1 MTPIQSKIQIIRSN
15 SHDPYF
21 NLALEDYL
29 LRSMATAHPEPEV
42 LQYTSTEAQSNESLE
57 AKPKAILYL
66 WQNQNTVVIGRN
78 QNAWA
83 ECHTALLEAEGGRL
97 ARRTTGGGAV
107 FHDLGNLNFSLLLPQ
122 KDFDI
127 GNNFQMI
134 VDTVRRA
141 GIPAERSGRNDILAD
156 GLKFSGNAFRI
167 DRGVGLH
174 HGTLLVSSAFERV
187 GRYLTVAPTKLAA
200 KGIASVRSRIT
211 NLSTFRPD
219 LSVDVW
225 MDELETVF
233 VNTFGPGCTIE
244 RSSSDDFKSY
254 PLLAELEA
262 HFASWDWR
270 FGESLNFDAE
280 LNEHLPWGH
289 LSLGF
294 KVEHGHV
301 AAVRIFSDALD
312 CDWIAHIER
321 ELLGLPFT
329 SAVLADKI
337 QSHESMPGGF
347 GISRAQMATDLSELI
362 MNQGW

>member
-1 MTPIQSKIQIIRSN
+1 MSIQIIRSQ

-29 LRSMATAHPEPEV
+29 LRQMAGELPFPE
-42 LQYTSTEAQSNESLE
+42 STPS
-57 AKPKAILYL
+57 AILYL

-83 ECHTALLEAEGGRL
+83 ECKTALLEEEGGRL
-97 ARRTTGGGAV
+97 ARRITGGGAV

-127 GNNFQMI
+127 GRNFQMI

-167 DRGVGLH
+167 DRGIGLH

-187 GRYLTVAPTKLAA
+187 GRYLTVAPAKLAA

-211 NLSTFRPD
+211 NLSAFRPD

-233 VNTFGPGCTIE
+233 AQTFGAGGPIE
-244 RSSSDDFKSY
+244 RVNGDDY
-254 PLLAELEA
+254 RGDPRLTELET

-270 FGESLNFDAE
+270 YGESLAFDAE
-280 LNEHLPWGH
+280 LSELLPWGH
-289 LSLGF
+289 LQIGF

-301 AAVRIFSDALD
+301 SAVRIFSDALD

-321 ELLGLPFT
+321 ELLNLPFS
-329 SAVLADKI
+329 SAKLAETI
-337 QSHESMPGGF
+337 LSHEKMPGGF
-347 GISRAQMATDLSELI
+347 GISRAQMANELADLILQ
-362 MNQGW
+362 QGW